1 MKINSINTAYNYNNK
16 YNTSFKRT
24 AVPYP
29 EYRAAYNVAQKNSVI
44 DTLINK
50 ISNLFSPEVTKEA
63 VNIKKNIDT
72 VFETS
77 KKNLKPHKSVS
88 AEQALIS
95 VLA

>member
-16 YNTSFKRT
+16 YNTAFRRT

-29 EYRAAYNVAQKNSVI
+29 EYKSAYYVAQKNTAI

-72 VFETS
+72 VFEAS
-77 KKNLKPHKSVS
+77 KKNVKSKNSLS
-88 AEQALIS
+88 AEQALLS